1 VDALGDRVKRL
12 RARRIGETKA
22 VLGAPQLDIT
32 SSTAKFGLPN
42 APDGL
47 RGFERLL
54 DGPPY

>member
-32 SSTAKFGLPN
+32 SSTAKFGTQQPTPISVTAHL
-42 APDGL
+42 
-47 RGFERLL
+47 
-54 DGPPY
+54 